1 MQQPHRIEGKWV
13 EYLTGRPNQPKLV
26 ESEPYIGQK
35 PVPSTG
41 IPNEVDRSVLQGGT
55 IIADEQESPLES
67 IFGNRQV
74 TPENA
79 HELLHKLNLLSDE
92 DYNRVKE
99 RNTSTKNQK
108 IVWMTL
114 IHQQLSWRAAG
125 NQKGSKIINQS
136 QCRRIMNPSA
146 VFPSKKPRH
155 RHKQRLSSL
164 YPVHL

>member
-1 MQQPHRIEGKWV
+1 MGGIPDREAKPAKTRRKRTLHW
-13 EYLTGRPNQPKLV
+13 
-26 ESEPYIGQK
+26 SEAGS
-35 PVPSTG
+35 VNG

-99 RNTSTKNQK
+99 RNTSTKNQ
-108 IVWMTL
+108 
-114 IHQQLSWRAAG
+114 
-125 NQKGSKIINQS
+125 
-136 QCRRIMNPSA
+136 
-146 VFPSKKPRH
+146 
-155 RHKQRLSSL
+155 RLSG
-164 YPVHL
+164 